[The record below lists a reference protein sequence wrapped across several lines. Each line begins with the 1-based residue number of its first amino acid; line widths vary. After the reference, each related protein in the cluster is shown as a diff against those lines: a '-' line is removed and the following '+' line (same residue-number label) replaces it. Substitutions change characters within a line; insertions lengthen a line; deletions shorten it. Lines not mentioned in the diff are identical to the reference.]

1 MKIIRKLLSFSLL
14 LSILVAT
21 LSLAGCHG
29 QKVLPEF
36 SVPDEFDTEKQ
47 YEIVFWSKNEKN
59 PTQVA
64 AYQKIISDF
73 EALYPNIKVTLVH
86 YNDYTKI
93 YEDVIN
99 NVATRK
105 TPNVCITYP
114 DHIATYLSGTNL
126 VVPLDE
132 LIADEKYGLGGS
144 QINFDGVEYEEI
156 IPKFMQEGVINGTQ
170 YALPFMRS
178 TEVCYINKTLLEK
191 FGFSL
196 PETLTWEYI
205 WEVSE
210 ACIAKTKELG
220 KIKVKN
226 ESGREVEVWAAT
238 GQPTFIPF
246 IYKSTDNM
254 MISMLEQLDAPYSN
268 DDGDIL
274 IFNDTTKGILYD
286 LSTHIKSGAFNT
298 FQKIGYPADYINKG
312 QAIFGIDST
321 AGATWMGYNAPQNKF
336 RSDFEDFEM
345 VVMPLPQYDTG
356 NPKMI
361 SQGPSLCLFNK
372 EDPQEVLAS
381 WIFAQFLL
389 TNDAQ
394 ISYSQTEGYLPVTS
408 KAIDSKEYQDYLAAS
423 GTDNELH
430 YSIKLD
436 AIKIFIDNINNS
448 FTTPVFNGSTS
459 LRSVAG
465 ELIEEVRKGTD
476 RKKEINDA
484 FMTDLFNRMQVL
496 KKLDQLTGGKG
507 LTQLVFTELP
517 IESKILI
524 GTLCTAWLSLGIYG
538 IVQLIKKKKE

>member
-1 MKIIRKLLSFSLL
+1 MKTVKKILSLL
-14 LSILVAT
+14 LLLSLLAST
-21 LSLAGCHG
+21 LSLVGCHG
-29 QKVLPEF
+29 QKILPEF
-36 SVPDEFDTEKQ
+36 SVPEEFDSQRT
-47 YEIVFWSKNEKN
+47 YEITFWSKNEKN

-64 AYQKIISDF
+64 TYQKIISNF
-73 EALYPNIKVTLVH
+73 ETLYPNIKVTLVH

-126 VVPLDE
+126 VVPLDG

-144 QINFDGVEYEEI
+144 QIKFDGVEYEEI

-191 FGFSL
+191 FGFTL
-196 PETLTWEYI
+196 PEDLTWKYI

-226 ESGREVEVWAAT
+226 ENGKEVEVWAAT

-321 AGATWMGYNAPQNKF
+321 AGATWMGYDAPQNKF
-336 RSDFEDFEM
+336 RSDYEDFEM
-345 VVMPLPQYDTG
+345 VVMPLPQYNTD

-408 KAIDSKEYQDYLAAS
+408 KATDSKEYQDYLAAS

-436 AIKIFIDNINNS
+436 AIKIFIDNINNT

-476 RKKEINDA
+476 RKKEINDD
-484 FMTDLFNRMQVL
+484 FMTDLFDRMKVL
-496 KKLDQLTGGKG
+496 KKLDQLSGGKG

-517 IESKILI
+517 SESKILI
-524 GTLCTAWLSLGIYG
+524 GTLCSVWLSLGIYG
-538 IVQLIKKKKE
+538 TVQLIKKKKE